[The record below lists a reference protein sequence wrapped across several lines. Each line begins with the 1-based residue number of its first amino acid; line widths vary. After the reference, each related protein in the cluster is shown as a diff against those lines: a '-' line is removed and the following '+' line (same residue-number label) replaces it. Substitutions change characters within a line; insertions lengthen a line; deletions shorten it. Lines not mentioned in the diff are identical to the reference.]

1 MDNLEKFINE
11 NREAFDEYAPS
22 PKVWENVEHK
32 ISPQSTNR
40 NKVTSLRWI
49 TAVAASIIVGIVAWN
64 VMFTSEK
71 NYDQQIAADVDPV
84 IEAID
89 ANYAVQVKSVNQQ
102 IKLMHAELEE
112 LVKDNPNLS
121 ENLLKNLEHL
131 STTYEVLRSNLNE
144 TVNQEILLKKMIEN
158 LNLQVTI
165 LSQQL
170 NLIQQIKNETSNEI
184 NI

>member
-11 NREAFDEYAPS
+11 NREAFDEYTPS
-22 PKVWENVEHK
+22 PKVWENIEHE
-32 ISPQSTNR
+32 IIPQATNK
-40 NKVTSLRWI
+40 NKVISLRWI

-71 NYDQQIAADVDPV
+71 DHDQPIAAHVDPV

-89 ANYAVQVKSVNQQ
+89 PHYAVQVKSVNQQ
-102 IKLMHAELEE
+102 IKVMHAQLEE

-158 LNLQVTI
+158 LNLQVSI

>member
-11 NREAFDEYAPS
+11 NREAFDDKVPS
-22 PKVWENVEHK
+22 SKVWENIEK
-32 ISPQSTNR
+32 SISTQSSR
-40 NKVTSLRWI
+40 KSKVIPLRWI
-49 TAVAASIIVGIVAWN
+49 TAVAASIIFGIVAWN
-64 VMFTSEK
+64 VIFLSEK
-71 NYDQQIAADVDPV
+71 NDNPQFASDMDPI

-89 ANYAVQVKSVNQQ
+89 PNYAVQVKSVNQQ

-121 ENLLKNLEHL
+121 ENLLSNLEHL

-158 LNLQVTI
+158 LNLQVSI

-170 NLIQQIKNETSNEI
+170 NLIQEIKKETSHEI